1 MRSAGAEDGE
11 VGVAILIEQDIGG
24 FDIAVDDAGM
34 VGGEQCMASFSVA
47 VNRKNSNGL
56 KQTLWVRVNCWN
68 KLADV
73 AAEYVRKGSMVQV
86 TTEWMRPSSWV
97 DQSGTA
103 QASVD
108 LDATSSFFTRFSS
121 CSITSRMESGA

>member
-1 MRSAGAEDGE
+1 MGTMINISVTGFVGSEPQVRE
-11 VGVAILIEQDIGG
+11 V
-24 FDIAVDDAGM
+24 
-34 VGGEQCMASFSVA
+34 GEQCVASFSVA
-47 VNRKNSNGL
+47 VNRKNSNGQ

-86 TTEWMRPSSWV
+86 TTEWMRPSAWV

-108 LDATSSFFTRFSS
+108 LDANRLVLLDRIENGDSEDTTEEEQIPF
-121 CSITSRMESGA
+121 